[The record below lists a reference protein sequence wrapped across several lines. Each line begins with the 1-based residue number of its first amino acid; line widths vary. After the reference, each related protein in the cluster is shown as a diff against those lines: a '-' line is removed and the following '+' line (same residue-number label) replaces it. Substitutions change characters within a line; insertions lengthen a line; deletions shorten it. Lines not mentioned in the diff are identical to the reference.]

1 MPEQIKTI
9 DANILIDYL
18 LQDRLDRDQRRKT
31 RAFFHPSNTGDIKIR
46 IFVYTLGEVFKR
58 LLDQR
63 NRGGREFIDLSDP
76 ERQRN
81 LNKLQEEV
89 GNGFISIVKMDA
101 ISVDFFTHYTSI
113 DRIDYTIQKG
123 DKIALAAFCADTH
136 SKSFYSN
143 DKNVVNSIKVGDYM
157 RNHDPQKSIREL

>member
-1 MPEQIKTI
+1 MPRQLKTI
-9 DANILIDYL
+9 DANILIDYIM
-18 LQDRLDRDQRRKT
+18 QDRLDRDRKEKI
-31 RAFFHPSNTGDIKIR
+31 RAFFHPSNDGDITIK

-63 NRGGREFIDLSDP
+63 DGQSIDLSD
-76 ERQRN
+76 EQRQKN
-81 LNKLQEEV
+81 LKKLQEKV

-123 DKIALAAFCADTH
+123 DKIALAAFCADTQ

-143 DKNVVNSIKVGDYM
+143 DKSVVNSIKVGDYM